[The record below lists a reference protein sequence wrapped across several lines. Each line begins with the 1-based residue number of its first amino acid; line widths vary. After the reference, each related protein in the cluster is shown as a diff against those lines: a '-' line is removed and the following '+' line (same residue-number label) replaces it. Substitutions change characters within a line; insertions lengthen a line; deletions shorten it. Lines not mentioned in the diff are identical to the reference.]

1 MVSLESDITAQ
12 ILNTCFQI
20 VHHVCQN
27 DNSTFDRENIEGRI
41 KLLHEKV
48 KSSSLDYNSIKGEFF
63 CQSCLIFF
71 FILQHRLLSFFKAFK
86 FS

>member
-41 KLLHEKV
+41 KMLHEKV

-63 CQSCLIFF
+63 AVNEPIINKN
-71 FILQHRLLSFFKAFK
+71 ILTLKVDRV
-86 FS
+86 